1 LCCENSKSIVMNKV
15 ELIGRVGKDP
25 DVRET
30 KSGKKMLS
38 FSLATNESFMNAS
51 GDTVQNTM
59 WHRIVLWSDVLIK
72 CEDIVKKGS
81 CLYIIGKLNN
91 RNWVDKDGQKR
102 IITEIVG
109 QKVEQRVAGQD
120 MGVV

>member
-1 LCCENSKSIVMNKV
+1 MNKV

-30 KSGKKMLS
+30 KTGKKMLF
-38 FSLATNESFMNAS
+38 FSLATNESYMNAM
-51 GDTVQNTM
+51 GDTVQNTI
-59 WHRIVLWSDVLIK
+59 WHRIVLWSEVVLT
-72 CEDIVKKGS
+72 CEDIVKKGH
-81 CLYIIGKLNN
+81 CLYIAGKLNN

-109 QKVEQRVAGQD
+109 QVVEQRVPGQD
-120 MGVV
+120 MGVLG